1 MVFYFVGLS
10 VAAVG
15 KTAGEVVR
23 EVRRQFKENPDIMTF
38 KVRPRSHGVRTDC
51 VLGRVFM
58 FQGSVCRLSCM
69 CFVIAWEGAIPRR
82 HRLGSLGMESSHQV
96 VPQ

>member
-23 EVRRQFKENPDIMTF
+23 EVRRQFRDNPDIMTF
-38 KVRPRSHGVRTDC
+38 KAKPDYRSC
-51 VLGRVFM
+51 VALVS
-58 FQGSVCRLSCM
+58 Q
-69 CFVIAWEGAIPRR
+69 APEP
-82 HRLGSLGMESSHQV
+82 
-96 VPQ
+96 